1 MRRFETC
8 AVLALAAV
16 ALAAACGCSAS
27 GVDGADG
34 SALGTPY
41 AQALDKMRAYAPD
54 AKLVAV
60 RTSAPIG
67 SAGDV
72 EWMYL
77 FATQKEM
84 GLYSVFSAGEQSSV
98 GVVDDE
104 AYADE
109 VFEGIP
115 DVGEVAVDSD
125 AAYELARAT
134 LPEGFGDTLCNAY
147 LMLSSLEGDDSSEG
161 AMEWVFEF
169 EPADEAEG
177 EAGEDRQE
185 TVTHVC
191 AVDARTGNVAVGS
204 ESGTQG

>member
-1 MRRFETC
+1 
-8 AVLALAAV
+8 
-16 ALAAACGCSAS
+16 
-27 GVDGADG
+27 
-34 SALGTPY
+34 
-41 AQALDKMRAYAPD
+41 
-54 AKLVAV
+54 
-60 RTSAPIG
+60 
-67 SAGDV
+67 
-72 EWMYL
+72 MYL

-147 LMLSSLEGDDSSEG
+147 LMLSSLEGATRPKAPWNGCSSSSPRMRPKG
-161 AMEWVFEF
+161 RR
-169 EPADEAEG
+169 G
-177 EAGEDRQE
+177 R
-185 TVTHVC
+185 T
-191 AVDARTGNVAVGS
+191 ARRPSRTSAPWMRGRGTWRSVRS
-204 ESGTQG
+204 PGTQG